1 MDHFARRGGVL
12 HAEDVALPEIAAAV
26 GTPFYVYAA
35 ATLRR
40 HYDVF
45 AGAMGAGALTAFS
58 VKACSNLA
66 VLRVLAE
73 RGSGADIVSG
83 GELERA
89 LRAGIPGERIVF
101 SGVGKTRGEM
111 AAALSAGI
119 HQFNV
124 ESEAELRALSEVAAA
139 AGRTAPVAL
148 RVNPDV
154 DAGTLDGISTGRA
167 DDKFGVPWERAEAL
181 YDLANELDGIDPC
194 GVDLHIGSQIA
205 SLAPFEAAARRA
217 ADLVTVLRERGFTI
231 DRLDLGGGL
240 GVPYGDGVTP
250 PEPAAYA
257 AAIRRVTDGLG
268 VQLIFEPG
276 RMIVGNAGL
285 MVAGV
290 TYTKRQAKRSFAILD
305 AGMNDLIRPAL
316 YKARH
321 AIVPVTERAG
331 DPALYDVV
339 GPVCESTDLFA
350 KDVELVAPQP
360 GDLLAFKT
368 AGAYGAVQASQYNT
382 RPLVPEV
389 LVDGDRWAVV
399 RRRPSLDE
407 VLALENVPD
416 WIG

>member
-1 MDHFARRGGVL
+1 MDHFARIGGVL
-12 HAEDVALPEIAAAV
+12 HAEGVPLPDIAAEV

-40 HYDVF
+40 HYGVF
-45 AGAMGAGALTAFS
+45 SSGMGEGALTAFS
-58 VKACSNLA
+58 AKACSNLA
-66 VLRVLAE
+66 VLRLLAAE
-73 RGSGADIVSG
+73 GSGADIVSG

-89 LRAGIPGERIVF
+89 LRVGIPPSKIVF
-101 SGVGKTRGEM
+101 SGVGKTVPEM
-111 AAALSAGI
+111 QAALSAGI

-124 ESEAELRALSEVAAA
+124 ESEAELRALSGVAASSGA
-139 AGRTAPVAL
+139 TAPVAM

-167 DDKFGVPWERAEAL
+167 DDKFGVPWERASEL
-181 YDLANELDGIDPC
+181 YDLARNLPGIDPR
-194 GVDLHIGSQIA
+194 GVDVHIGSQIA
-205 SLAPFEAAARRA
+205 SLEPFEAAARRA
-217 ADLVTVLRERGFTI
+217 ADLVASLRGRGFTI

-257 AAIRRVTDGLG
+257 AAIRRVTDGLN

-276 RMIVGNAGL
+276 RMIVGNAGM
-285 MVAGV
+285 MVASV
-290 TYTKRQAKRSFAILD
+290 TYTKRQTKRSFAILD

-321 AIVPVTERAG
+321 AILPVAERAG
-331 DPALYDVV
+331 EVSSYDVV

-350 KDVELVAPQP
+350 KDVGLVDPRP
-360 GDLLAFKT
+360 DDLLAFKT

-407 VLALENVPD
+407 VLSLESVPD